1 MANLFN
7 TMLLVSPE
15 IIGRNLYWVGG
26 TASWNGTAA
35 SKWALT
41 SGGSGGQVEPTSID
55 NVFFDANSGVVT
67 VTAITTIITCRNID
81 FTGFTGTFTGS
92 ATGSIYGS
100 WTFGAGMTQSYTG
113 TLTFR
118 STYPGRTIT
127 CNGKTFASG
136 ITFDGI
142 GGAWTLQDSL
152 TNSSNISLNNGFL
165 NTNNQS
171 VSITSFSSNNSGI
184 RTLILGTSTITCS
197 SGWTATTSGL
207 NLSVASS
214 TINVSGTVAFNS
226 KSATYGTVN
235 FTGGVSNFGPSL
247 INGDADG
254 AITFGTLSRTTNTYS
269 VLQISVNI
277 IVTSSLT
284 FAGGNANTQRL
295 GILNT
300 LGTSTPVTITCNGSI
315 ALSNTDFLGI
325 TGTGSAT
332 WTGTSLGDCGGNS
345 NITTTSPV
353 TRFAVCAAGSNDFMA
368 DIWSTSSGGA
378 TGQTRP
384 LPQDTVTIDGNS
396 FGAISETL
404 TIGSYRLPTLD
415 FTNATHTPTLSFN
428 GAITTYFF
436 GDLKFIAGMVV
447 SGTSGTTFQKQSGT
461 QTLTSGTQT
470 NTSNIAIKT
479 LGTFVLG
486 DDMIDTGTIGMAYTS
501 GTFNDNN
508 HNVTSTTFVSSSTL
522 VRAWNKG
529 NGTYTITG
537 TGNAWS
543 ITGTTN
549 LTFTDAGTIK
559 FTNNSST
566 GKNFIGGSLTYNN
579 VWNATAGTGILTF
592 IGSNTFKDLKSDASR
607 SIKFTGGTT
616 TTISTMTLGI
626 TCTIA
631 STVGT
636 YNIVSNSGT
645 PIASTGTV
653 ISNCAFSGATWTVTA
668 GTDGGGNSGITFV

>member
-7 TMLLVSPE
+7 TMLLIPTEV
-15 IIGRNLYWVGG
+15 IGRNLYWVGG
-26 TASWNGTAA
+26 SASWNGTAA

-41 SGGSGGQVEPTSID
+41 SGGAGGQAEPTSID

-67 VTAITTIITCRNID
+67 VTTITTIITCRDLN

-100 WTFGAGMTQSYTG
+100 WTFGTGMTQSYTG

-118 STYPGRTIT
+118 ATFPGRTIT
-127 CNGKTFASG
+127 CNGKAFASG
-136 ITFDGI
+136 ITFDGV
-142 GGAWTLQDSL
+142 GGGWKLQDNL
-152 TNSSNISLNNGFL
+152 TNSSNISLNNGTL
-165 NTNNQS
+165 NTNNQA
-171 VSITSFSSNNSGI
+171 VSITSFSSNNSGG
-184 RTLILGTSTITCS
+184 RNLILGTSVITCS
-197 SGWTATTSGL
+197 SGWTATTLGL
-207 NLSVASS
+207 TLSVASS
-214 TINVSGTVAFNS
+214 TINVGGIVAFNS

-235 FTGGVSNFGPSL
+235 FTGGVGNFGPSL

-254 AITFGTLSRTTNTYS
+254 AITFGTLSRTTTTYS
-269 VLQISVNI
+269 VLQISVDI
-277 IVTSSLT
+277 IVTTSLT

-295 GILNT
+295 GIINT
-300 LGTSTPVTITCNGSI
+300 LGTSTPITITCNGSI

-325 TGTGSAT
+325 TGAGSAI
-332 WTGTSLGDCGGNS
+332 WSGTSLGDCGGNS
-345 NITTTSPV
+345 NITTTTPV
-353 TRFAVCAAGSNDFMA
+353 TRFPVCAAGSNDFMS

-384 LPQDTVTIDGNS
+384 LPQDTITIDGNS
-396 FGAISETL
+396 FGAVSETL

-436 GDLKFIAGMVV
+436 GDLKLIAGMVV
-447 SGTSGTTFQKQSGT
+447 SGTSGIAFQKQSGT
-461 QTLTSGTQT
+461 QTLTSSTQT

-479 LGTFVLG
+479 LGTFALA
-486 DDMIDTGTIGMAYTS
+486 DDMIDTGATGITYTS
-501 GTFNDNN
+501 GTFSDNN
-508 HNVTSTTFVSSSTL
+508 HNVTSPTFTSSGVLART
-522 VRAWNKG
+522 WNKG
-529 NGTYTITG
+529 SGTYTVTG
-537 TGNAWS
+537 TSNAWS

-549 LTFTDAGTIK
+549 LTFTDTGTIK

-566 GKNFIGGSLTYNN
+566 GKNFNGASLVYNN

-592 IGSNTFKDLKSDASR
+592 LGSNTFKDLKSDASR
-607 SIKFTGGTT
+607 SMKFSAGTT
-616 TTISTMTLGI
+616 TTIATITLGA

-631 STVGT
+631 STAGT

-645 PIASTGTV
+645 AVASTGTI
-653 ISNCAFSGATWTVTA
+653 ISNCAFSGATWTVTS

>member
-300 LGTSTPVTITCNGSI
+300 LGTSTSVTITCNGSI

-508 HNVTSTTFVSSSTL
+508 HNVTSTTFVSSGTL

-668 GTDGGGNSGITFV
+668 GTDGGGNSGIIFV